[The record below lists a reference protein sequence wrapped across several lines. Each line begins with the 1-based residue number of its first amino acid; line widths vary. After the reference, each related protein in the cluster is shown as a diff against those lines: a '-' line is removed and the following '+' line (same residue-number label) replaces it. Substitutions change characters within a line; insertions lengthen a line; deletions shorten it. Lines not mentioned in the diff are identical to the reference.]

1 MIMKKYIAL
10 LLLCGMWVNLVGQN
24 VLQESP
30 IDITTRDGITLKG
43 TVIDATGQDAMPTPL
58 VVIVAGSGATDRDGN
73 GGGLKSDAYK
83 MLCESLAERGISSYR
98 YDKRAIAASAYE
110 GMKEEDLTVE
120 LYAGDV
126 KDIVHHFYS
135 MGKYSSVY
143 VVGHSEGSLLSILA
157 ARDNKEISGVVSLCG
172 AGRPMGVILKEQ
184 LAAQA
189 GGMLTPYTTPI
200 IDSLSAGHKVKNVMP
215 QLYSLFRP
223 SVQPFL
229 ISQMRYDPVDEIKK
243 LTCPILIISGSKDL
257 QVKEADYDALRG
269 AKPDARAVRVEGMSH
284 TLKMTDSDNMQVQLF
299 TVYMNPS
306 VPLSDELMMEIKNFV
321 K

>member
-1 MIMKKYIAL
+1 MKKYIAL
-10 LLLCGMWVNLVGQN
+10 ILLWSMWVNLAGQN
-24 VLQESP
+24 VLQDSP
-30 IDITTRDGITLKG
+30 VDIKTSDGVTLKG
-43 TVIDATGQDAMPTPL
+43 TLIDVTGEDTMPSPL

-73 GGGLKSDAYK
+73 GGGIKSDAYK
-83 MLCESLAERGISSYR
+83 MLCESLSERGISTYR

-110 GMKEEDLTVE
+110 GMREEDLTME

-126 KDIVHHFYS
+126 KEIVHHFYS

-157 ARDNKEISGVVSLCG
+157 AEDNKEISGVVSLCG
-172 AGRPMGVILKEQ
+172 AGRPMDVILKEQ

-200 IDSLSAGHKVKNVMP
+200 IDSLASGHMVKNVMP

-229 ISQMRYDPVDEIKK
+229 ISQMRYDPAQEIKK
-243 LTCPILIISGSKDL
+243 LTCPVLIISGSKDL
-257 QVKEADYDALRG
+257 QVKEADYDALKN
-269 AKPDARAVRVEGMSH
+269 AKPDARTLRVEGMSH
-284 TLKMTDSDNMQVQLF
+284 TLKMTDSDDMQVQLF

-306 VPLSDELMMEIKNFV
+306 VPLSDALVVEIKNFV